1 MKNKLY
7 DFLDKHSAFISV
19 FGIAAWLCFVFNLQT
34 NKPVA
39 IAAAVFMIVFI
50 CVASFLILGATY
62 RSHARALQSLMD
74 KRNSSHPHWDGHTTP
89 QRSKRENPAHIVM
102 AKTARY
108 ELKTDEEFI
117 DRLTK
122 VSIASGLTKSE
133 AIGAGID
140 LLERLVEADRKGKSL
155 LL

>member
-7 DFLDKHSAFISV
+7 DFLDKHSAFVSV
-19 FGIAAWLCFVFNLQT
+19 FGMASWLCFVINLHA

-74 KRNSSHPHWDGHTTP
+74 KRNSSSPKWDGHVRCP
-89 QRSKRENPAHIVM
+89 EDIEPRLQLLRDRMAQDQAEVDHIEQVM
-102 AKTARY
+102 KP
-108 ELKTDEEFI
+108 
-117 DRLTK
+117 
-122 VSIASGLTKSE
+122 
-133 AIGAGID
+133 
-140 LLERLVEADRKGKSL
+140 
-155 LL
+155 

>member
-1 MKNKLY
+1 VNAMKNKLY

-19 FGIAAWLCFVFNLQT
+19 FGMASWLCFVINLY

-74 KRNSSHPHWDGHTTP
+74 KRNSSHPHWDGHV
-89 QRSKRENPAHIVM
+89 RSHADLEPRLKLLRDRMAQDQAELDWIV
-102 AKTARY
+102 AQSQTH
-108 ELKTDEEFI
+108 D
-117 DRLTK
+117 
-122 VSIASGLTKSE
+122 
-133 AIGAGID
+133 
-140 LLERLVEADRKGKSL
+140 
-155 LL
+155 

>member
-19 FGIAAWLCFVFNLQT
+19 FGIAAWLCFVFNLHA

-39 IAAAVFMIVFI
+39 IAAIGAVFMIVF

-74 KRNSSHPHWDGHTTP
+74 KRNSSHPHT
-89 QRSKRENPAHIVM
+89 E
-102 AKTARY
+102 
-108 ELKTDEEFI
+108 
-117 DRLTK
+117 RLEIRTEDDFLDK
-122 VSIASGLTKSE
+122 IEKLAQASGITRSE
-133 AIGAGID
+133 VIHRAVGLYIQAYK
-140 LLERLVEADRKGKSL
+140 EAEVGNVIQFVPENEATQFIPNQTSVR
-155 LL
+155 

>member
-19 FGIAAWLCFVFNLQT
+19 FGMASWLCFVINLY

-74 KRNSSHPHWDGHTTP
+74 KRNSSHPHT
-89 QRSKRENPAHIVM
+89 E
-102 AKTARY
+102 
-108 ELKTDEEFI
+108 
-117 DRLTK
+117 RLEIRTEDDFLDK
-122 VSIASGLTKSE
+122 IEKLAQASGITRSE
-133 AIGAGID
+133 VIHRAVGLYIQAYKEAEVGNVIQFVPENEATQFIPNQT
-140 LLERLVEADRKGKSL
+140 LVR
-155 LL
+155 

>member
-1 MKNKLY
+1 VSAMKNKLY

-19 FGIAAWLCFVFNLQT
+19 FGIASWLCFVFNLHA

-74 KRNSSHPHWDGHTTP
+74 KRNSSHPHT
-89 QRSKRENPAHIVM
+89 E
-102 AKTARY
+102 
-108 ELKTDEEFI
+108 
-117 DRLTK
+117 RLEIRTEDDFLDK
-122 VSIASGLTKSE
+122 IEKLAQASGITRSE
-133 AIGAGID
+133 VIHRAVGLYIQAYK
-140 LLERLVEADRKGKSL
+140 EAEVGNVIQFVPENEATQFIPNQTSVR
-155 LL
+155 

>member
-19 FGIAAWLCFVFNLQT
+19 FGMASWLCFVINLHA

-74 KRNSSHPHWDGHTTP
+74 KRNSSHPHWDGHV
-89 QRSKRENPAHIVM
+89 RSHADLEP
-102 AKTARY
+102 TL
-108 ELKTDEEFI
+108 E
-117 DRLTK
+117 
-122 VSIASGLTKSE
+122 IAPRSNGLEDLEKKQ
-133 AIGAGID
+133 GID
-140 LLERLVEADRKGKSL
+140 WSATANRSPPDPPSV
-155 LL
+155 